1 MKSSTKSKLSVAVTA
16 AALVA
21 GGLLGAP
28 AASAATSCLGSTC
41 NGLNPANT
49 TCQNDARTVQDGA
62 FRGVE
67 LRYSPSCRAAWGRFP
82 NAPKGSKLE
91 IKNNQGKKYTTNGP
105 SGGGTFFSVMI
116 NDKDVTAWACAYWD
130 SNTQSECTG
139 AY

>member
-49 TCQNDARTVQDGA
+49 VCQNDARTVKDGP

-82 NAPKGSKLE
+82 DAPRDAKLE
-91 IKNNQGKKYTTNGP
+91 IKNSQGKKYTTNAP

-116 NDKDVTAWACAYWD
+116 NDKDVTAWACAHWD
-130 SNTQSECTG
+130 NNTQTECTG
-139 AY
+139 GF

>member
-16 AALVA
+16 AALFA

-28 AASAATSCLGSTC
+28 AASASAAASCLGSTC

-49 TCQNDARTVQDGA
+49 TCQNDARTVQNSGE
-62 FRGVE
+62 VE

-82 NAPKGSKLE
+82 NAPKSSKLE
-91 IKNNQGKKYTTNGP
+91 IRNSQGKKYTTNGP

-116 NDKDVTAWACAYWD
+116 NDKDVTAWACGYWD
-130 SNTQSECTG
+130 SNTQSQCTG